1 MDLLLDM
8 VRELSKSVNS
18 IDERVKELEM
28 DNENSTVAIKSE
40 CSDKERY
47 EVNLTSLGF
56 LLPED
61 SGRYKHEASIEKLS
75 DNVVQNMNKLWP
87 NVGKN
92 FYKIK
97 KYLIELFSLHGCEYI
112 ANDEPSPISIDHIVK
127 EYNAAEEED
136 QREDIVNA
144 FEKDLDGIVKWRGAV
159 VLSRADSH
167 DFIQKKKTI
176 KGILN
181 NISIEHEKVGRIMQ
195 DGNAALD
202 GGDLKRVYQALINH
216 YATRTATTRI
226 TLMIKLLTIV
236 LETPIQ

>member
-1 MDLLLDM
+1 MGEVSTTAEMDTSPTAGDGNKMDLLLDM

-136 QREDIVNA
+136 QREDAAFPSCMILPTFSCSILILFNIPLIV
-144 FEKDLDGIVKWRGAV
+144 F
-159 VLSRADSH
+159 
-167 DFIQKKKTI
+167 FF
-176 KGILN
+176 
-181 NISIEHEKVGRIMQ
+181 
-195 DGNAALD
+195 
-202 GGDLKRVYQALINH
+202 
-216 YATRTATTRI
+216 
-226 TLMIKLLTIV
+226 
-236 LETPIQ
+236 